1 MIKVALI
8 GCGYWGPNLIRNFV
22 ACPAT
27 NLQWACDLDEERLSK
42 VLRPYPGVRQT
53 TDMNKL
59 LADNDIDAVAIATPV
74 HSHYKIGKAVL
85 EADKHVL
92 IEKPLASSV
101 DEGLELVELAKS
113 NGLQIMVDHTFCYNS
128 AVLKIKEII
137 DAGTLGEVFYFDSV
151 RINLGLFQND
161 INVVWD
167 LAPHDLSILDFIIGK
182 TPNHLSA
189 TGVCHAGND
198 IENIA
203 YLSLGYSNSFMAHFH
218 LNWLSPVKIRR
229 TIICGSEKMLVW
241 DDLEPAEKIKIYDK
255 GIEVENDG
263 RKQKERLM
271 VSYRSGDMYAPHVD
285 GTEALSLMVKEF
297 AECIT
302 QKRPAHTDGEA
313 GLRVLRVLEAADHSI
328 KNGGMTVQ
336 VRHE

>member
-1 MIKVALI
+1 M
-8 GCGYWGPNLIRNFV
+8 
-22 ACPAT
+22 ACPET
-27 NLQWACDLDEERLSK
+27 NLLWACDLDEERMAK
-42 VLRPYPGVRQT
+42 VLSPYPGVRQA
-53 TDMNKL
+53 TDMNEL
-59 LADNDIDAVAIATPV
+59 LADNDIDAVVIATPV
-74 HSHYKIGKAVL
+74 HSHYKIAKAVL
-85 EADKHVL
+85 EAGKHVL

-101 DEGLELVELAKS
+101 DEGLELIKLARSK
-113 NGLQIMVDHTFCYNS
+113 GLQIMVDHTFCYNG

-137 DAGTLGEVFYFDSV
+137 DAGTLGEIFYFDSV
-151 RINLGLFQND
+151 RINLGLFQPD
-161 INVVWD
+161 INVIWD
-167 LAPHDLSILDFIIGK
+167 LAPHDLSILDFLIGK
-182 TPNHLSA
+182 TPDHVSA
-189 TGVCHAGND
+189 MGVCHAGND
-198 IENIA
+198 IENIG

-229 TIICGSEKMLVW
+229 TIICGSDKMLVW
-241 DDLEPAEKIKIYDK
+241 DDLEPATKIKIYDK

-336 VRHE
+336 IHNE